1 MIFRP
6 TTLCCFLL
14 IVALATSAK
23 IPQKNMHRH
32 QSSIEENREKS
43 ARSGYLDSVPHSNEL
58 FLDEQDYLDD
68 FSDDSLDWKEEDPE
82 KNSKNLFKYLL
93 NILSFEAKL
102 EELMTNDKKIPSQE
116 VSIVNMSGSGEDPDD
131 DYWEDEDPIE
141 ELVIDE
147 MHPVVTTTTEPPTTT
162 EAVITTMITANE
174 NQLSGSCKSLA
185 NGNYLNPFD
194 CKTFIY
200 CFNGIAYILNCP
212 TTLVSGVQWNWCD
225 ITREAQNLPS
235 CN

>member
-1 MIFRP
+1 M
-6 TTLCCFLL
+6 
-14 IVALATSAK
+14 K
-23 IPQKNMHRH
+23 
-32 QSSIEENREKS
+32 
-43 ARSGYLDSVPHSNEL
+43 
-58 FLDEQDYLDD
+58 EQDP
-68 FSDDSLDWKEEDPE
+68 EEI
-82 KNSKNLFKYLL
+82 SKNLFKFLL

-102 EELMTNDKKIPSQE
+102 EELMTNDQNIPSQE

-131 DYWEDEDPIE
+131 DYWEDPIE
-141 ELVIDE
+141 ELFIDE
-147 MHPVVTTTTEPPTTT
+147 RHPVVVTTTTEPPQPTTT
-162 EAVITTMITANE
+162 EAVTTTIPAKE

-200 CFNGIAYILNCP
+200 CFNGIAYILVCANPQFRFSTVNINLFVYSLLQNCP

>member
-1 MIFRP
+1 MVFRP
-6 TTLCCFLL
+6 ATLCCFLL

-23 IPQKNMHRH
+23 IPPKNKH
-32 QSSIEENREKS
+32 QSSIEKNREKS
-43 ARSGYLDSVPHSNEL
+43 YGYSLDSVPHSSEL
-58 FLDEQDYLDD
+58 FLDESVRDYLDD
-68 FSDDSLDWKEEDPE
+68 IPDDSLDMKEQDPE
-82 KNSKNLFKYLL
+82 EISKNLFKYLL

-102 EELMTNDKKIPSQE
+102 EELMTNDKNIPSQE

-131 DYWEDEDPIE
+131 DYWEDPIE
-141 ELVIDE
+141 ELDE
-147 MHPVVTTTTEPPTTT
+147 MHPVVTTTTEPPQPTTT
-162 EAVITTMITANE
+162 EAVTTTIPAKE

>member
-1 MIFRP
+1 
-6 TTLCCFLL
+6 
-14 IVALATSAK
+14 
-23 IPQKNMHRH
+23 MHRH

-200 CFNGIAYILNCP
+200 CFNGIAYILVCANPQFRFSTVNIHLFVYSLLQNCP